1 MIVLRVVGD
10 GDVIVDRICGGN
22 NAALPF
28 GSVSTNVLEFC
39 FFSFSFSFETGIS
52 MSEITE

>member
-52 MSEITE
+52 MSEIR

>member
-22 NAALPF
+22 NAPF
-28 GSVSTNVLEFC
+28 LWRCLVCVGVL
-39 FFSFSFSFETGIS
+39 FFSQFSFSFETGIS